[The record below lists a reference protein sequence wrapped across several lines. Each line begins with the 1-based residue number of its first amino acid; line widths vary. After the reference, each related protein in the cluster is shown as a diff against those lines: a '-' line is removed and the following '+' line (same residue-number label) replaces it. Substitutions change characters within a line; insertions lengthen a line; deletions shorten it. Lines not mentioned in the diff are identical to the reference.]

1 MRERAGWYVRCL
13 ALLVLAFGV
22 VRLGEGDVV
31 ERDVV
36 ELIVDAKVRVG
47 RVRPTW
53 DEVNLW
59 KLLGHFGVHHADP
72 AEWWGPGW
80 LRGHAPWVR
89 YGRVQAALG
98 GNYAPGIARWCDHGE
113 TAPEHPY
120 SGAAECGHGGEPG
133 SAAANE
139 LVRDADGR
147 VVIDYGPFR
156 TAVVR
161 LLESGVL
168 PHLNLSAAPAA
179 FTGDTIDFTLYNWN
193 SAPVRDL
200 DGWRAF
206 VAGAFRAVADLDPA
220 GWRVSIV
227 NEPNSLTLIGW
238 QKEVR
243 HIGFA
248 GTPQEY
254 ARMFADAA
262 AAIRA
267 AAPAARIH
275 AGNYVTSDTFP
286 GENNLVGYL
295 VALRDALAANGQLT
309 WEDLAAVSLSLYE
322 TPDTSVYDFVPVR
335 IARLEAAERA
345 AGLAPLPVK
354 VDELEIHPVLVERFN
369 AVHRRGLDTTL
380 FAASWHAE
388 ALRALLA
395 AGNVVSVAPW
405 LSGLFALPS
414 WAPFPKA
421 RTYELFGLLAGQLRA
436 TGTGD
441 GVRLER
447 TEQLGGLP
455 RLGVAGEVPR
465 SPDARRPGRDRTAS
479 IGALATRTR
488 DGLRVLIVHHQNR
501 PVPDRAIVRRA
512 LGRVVRVLVR
522 SLPPGAYTVRHL
534 SIGGPEG
541 SAWDGVAASPLGWT
555 EDGCR
560 VTHGGPIELLPLRRM
575 HANTVWLFEAVRHP
589 RCPALGSGS
598 APGIDSRA
606 RRPSRGEAERGQA
619 QSASALN

>member
-1 MRERAGWYVRCL
+1 MRERTGWYVRGL
-13 ALLVLAFGV
+13 ALLVLVFGT
-22 VRLGEGDVV
+22 VRLGTGDVA

-36 ELIVDAKVRVG
+36 ELIVDAKVRIG
-47 RVRPTW
+47 RVRPIW

-59 KLLGHFGVHHADP
+59 KLFGYFGVHHADP
-72 AEWWGPGW
+72 AEWWGPAW

-98 GNYAPGIARWCDHGE
+98 GNYAPPIARWCDRGE
-113 TAPEHPY
+113 AAPEHPY
-120 SGAAECGHGGEPG
+120 SGAAECGRGGEPG
-133 SAAANE
+133 PAAANE
-139 LVRDADGR
+139 LVRNAGGR
-147 VVIDYGPFR
+147 IVIDYGPFR
-156 TAVVR
+156 TAVAR
-161 LLESGVL
+161 LLGSGVL
-168 PHLNLSAAPAA
+168 PHLNLSAPPAA
-179 FTGDTIDFTLYNWN
+179 FTGDAIDFTHYHWN
-193 SAPVRDL
+193 AAPVRDL

-206 VAGAFRAVADLDPA
+206 VTGAFRAVADLDPA

-227 NEPNSLTLIGW
+227 NEPNALTLVGW
-238 QKEVR
+238 QQEVR

-254 ARMFADAA
+254 ARMFADGA

-286 GENNLVGYL
+286 GENNLEGYL
-295 VALRDALAANGQLT
+295 GALRDALAAGGQLG

-335 IARLEAAERA
+335 MARLEAVERA

-354 VDELEIHPVLVERFN
+354 IDELEIHPLLATRFD
-369 AVHRRGLDTTL
+369 AAHRQRLDTTV

-388 ALRALLA
+388 ALRALLT

-405 LSGLFALPS
+405 LNGLFALPS

-436 TGTGD
+436 AGTGD
-441 GVRLER
+441 EVQPER
-447 TEQLGGLP
+447 TERLGGLP
-455 RLGVAGEVPR
+455 RLSVTGEVPR
-465 SPDARRPGRDRTAS
+465 SPDVRRPSRDRRAS
-479 IGALATRTR
+479 LRAVATRTA
-488 DGLRVLIVHHQNR
+488 DGLRILIVHHQNR

-522 SLPPGAYTVRHL
+522 GLSPGAYAVRHL
-534 SIGGPEG
+534 SIGGPGG
-541 SAWDGVAASPLGWT
+541 SAWNGVAASPLNWVD
-555 EDGCR
+555 DGCR
-560 VTHGGPIELLPLRRM
+560 VARGSPVVLLPQRRIP
-575 HANTVWLFEAVRHP
+575 ANTVWLFEAVRHP
-589 RCPALGSGS
+589 RCPPRMIRTSGS
-598 APGIDSRA
+598 PAPSIS
-606 RRPSRGEAERGQA
+606 
-619 QSASALN
+619 